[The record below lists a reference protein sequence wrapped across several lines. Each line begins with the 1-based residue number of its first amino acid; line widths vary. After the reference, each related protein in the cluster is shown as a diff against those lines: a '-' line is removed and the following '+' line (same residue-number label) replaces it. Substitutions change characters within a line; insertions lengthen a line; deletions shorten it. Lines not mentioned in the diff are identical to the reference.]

1 MKIADIQYLN
11 GFLQAMAL
19 VNVGTN
25 HGCWYLIEPVERLET
40 FEKSL
45 DAHFARFFEWLSKR
59 YPHAEQKIQARLLP
73 EWKAPVTQA
82 VHHWFFESEFS
93 PSFKA
98 AYQPKFVTGDFVDR
112 LERALEG
119 PVSAWTV
126 EGGWSGNEGTDLLLE
141 DAEGYYLL
149 RFCHD
154 D

>member
-1 MKIADIQYLN
+1 MKNADLQYLN

-45 DAHFARFFEWLSKR
+45 DSHFASFFEWLSKR
-59 YPHAEQKIQARLLP
+59 YPHSQQKLQVELLP
-73 EWKAPVTQA
+73 EWKTPVTQV
-82 VHHWFFESEFS
+82 VHHWFFESDCS
-93 PSFKA
+93 PSLHED
-98 AYQPKFVTGDFVDR
+98 YQPKVLTEDFVER
-112 LERALEG
+112 LEQALVG
-119 PVSAWTV
+119 PVTAWTID
-126 EGGWSGNEGTDLLLE
+126 GGWVANEGADLLLE

-149 RFCHD
+149 RFSHD